1 MFETKKTLIVVYKD
15 EMLVNQLKKMVE
27 THDDTENGIIGT
39 RDDSISIVSW
49 TEKVWLANK
58 KAGNIQGK
66 ILFLGEIKGTD
77 KLIPVIDMKHD
88 KYGVRI
94 GWAGNQA
101 IVYAEPKVLRSREDY
116 NSFLEELSMY
126 PVPELLKVAKEKIAE
141 SSMKKPNSERP
152 MSQATPAEEIA
163 MDSDS
168 ANFETPD
175 GEHRD
180 RKILRVAKRVLS
192 SGTETFSQFGNEV
205 ASRSEELFRNKSL
218 MKSQMLFY
226 GVVILYKDWLEN
238 FMNM

>member
-27 THDDTENGIIGT
+27 TRDDTEDSVVGT

-77 KLIPVIDMKHD
+77 KLIPVIDVKYD
-88 KYGVRI
+88 KYGVKF

-101 IVYAEPKVLRSREDY
+101 IVFADPKALRTREDY
-116 NSFLEELSMY
+116 DEFLAKLAEF
-126 PVPELLKVAKEKIAE
+126 PVPAMLKVTTEAVHDSSSDAAVSDKLIAE
-141 SSMKKPNSERP
+141 DSSVEDIPSVSDVSN
-152 MSQATPAEEIA
+152 EENPEHKRKGHNIL
-163 MDSDS
+163 S
-168 ANFETPD
+168 A
-175 GEHRD
+175 
-180 RKILRVAKRVLS
+180 AKRALS
-192 SGTETFSQFGNEV
+192 SGAEAFSQFGNEV
-205 ASRSEELFRNKSL
+205 ASRSEELFRNKTL
-218 MKSQMLFY
+218 MKNQMLFY
-226 GVVILYKDWLEN
+226 GVVVLYRNGLEA